1 MTVLC
6 VGSFLLMVAGF
17 LGLLFLIM
25 LYLGFEIAKIVV
37 GIAIFIFTGG
47 S

>member
-1 MTVLC
+1 MILG
-6 VGSFLLMVAGF
+6 VGGFLLMVAGF

-25 LYLGFEIAKIVV
+25 LYLGFQIVTIVV
-37 GIAIFIFTGG
+37 GMVILIFTGG